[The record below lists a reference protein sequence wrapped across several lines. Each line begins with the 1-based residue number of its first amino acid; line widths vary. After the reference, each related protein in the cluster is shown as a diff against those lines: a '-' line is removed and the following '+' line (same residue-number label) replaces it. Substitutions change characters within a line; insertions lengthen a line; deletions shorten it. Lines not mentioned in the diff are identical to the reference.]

1 MRYICSEPHACD
13 DFYQHQA
20 AKIRYRCRCV
30 VDREHKEGYGIV
42 CYCKIIQRSVD
53 FKLESNFKDEI
64 DKILEI

>member
-20 AKIRYRCRCV
+20 AKIRYRCV

-42 CYCKIIQRSVD
+42 WYCKIIQRSVD